1 MSNTLVPLTLPLLT
15 TPEQTYVVSFAGLKL
30 SMYHYH
36 RTPHVA
42 LEMIGSIT
50 VQ

>member
-1 MSNTLVPLTLPLLT
+1 LVPLTLPLLT
-15 TPEQTYVVSFAGLKL
+15 TPEEQTYVVSFAGLKL